1 MGWTAIHYDMSFLT
15 PSFLDLL
22 LIMALGFLGS
32 FGHCVGMCGPLA
44 VALSLSADKT
54 EEKHLGRSLLFHS
67 LLNLGRI
74 ASYTLVGAAI
84 GAVGSVL
91 VAGGQL
97 AGIDS
102 TLRQAMTLLT
112 GSLMI
117 WMGLVQV
124 APALL
129 PKIPLLRPMHQG
141 GLHRWLNAIVRHASA
156 ISSPFT
162 PLLLGLTWGLI
173 PCGFLYAA
181 QIKAAAAGNVWGGAV
196 TMLAFGLGTVPAMV
210 GTGLSATLMSA
221 DRRGQLFRMGG
232 WVMLAIGVLMLL
244 RTGEMVDYTG
254 HAALVMLMLALVA
267 RPLGQLIPWLL
278 RYRRG
283 MGVGAFGLAVAHTAH
298 MLDHAFAW
306 RLDAIAFLLPLQQ
319 VGMGAGGLA
328 MGCLLLPALTSCD
341 RWMRQ
346 KWWRWVHWLAVPALV
361 LGAVHTIL
369 MGSRYLGNLEW
380 TMANQLH
387 AGILL
392 GVTLGVFLVRSRF
405 IWAILSVEQYY
416 GSPR

>member
-1 MGWTAIHYDMSFLT
+1 MSLLT

-44 VALSLSADKT
+44 VALSLSADKAK
-54 EEKHLGRSLLFHS
+54 EKHLGRSLLFHA

-74 ASYTLVGAAI
+74 TSYTLVGAAI
-84 GAVGSVL
+84 GAVGSLL

-102 TLRQAMTLLT
+102 TLRQGMTLLT
-112 GSLMI
+112 GSILI

-129 PKIPLLRPMHQG
+129 PKIPLLHPMHQG
-141 GLHRWLNAIVRHASA
+141 GLHRWLNAIVRRASV

-181 QIKAAAAGNVWGGAV
+181 QIKAAATGNPWVGAA

-210 GTGLSATLMSA
+210 GTGLWAMLMSA
-221 DRRGQLFRMGG
+221 DQRGQLFRMGG
-232 WVMLAIGVLMLL
+232 WVMLTIGVLMLL

-267 RPLGQLIPWLL
+267 RPLGQLLPWLL

-283 MGVGAFGLAVAHTAH
+283 MGVGVFILAVAHTAH
-298 MLDHAFAW
+298 MLDHGFAW
-306 RLDAIAFLLPLQQ
+306 HFDAIAFLLPLQQ
-319 VGMGAGGLA
+319 AGMGAGTLA
-328 MGCLLLPALTSCD
+328 MGCLFLPAVTSGD
-341 RWMRQ
+341 RWMQQ

-369 MGSRYLGNLEW
+369 MGSRYLGNLDW

-387 AGILL
+387 AVILL

-405 IWAILSVEQYY
+405 IWAILSVEQHY

>member
-1 MGWTAIHYDMSFLT
+1 MSFLT

-22 LIMALGFLGS
+22 LLMALGFLGS

-44 VALSLSADKT
+44 VALSLSTDKT
-54 EEKHLGRSLLFHS
+54 EEKRWGRSLLFHG

-74 ASYTLVGAAI
+74 VSYTLVGAGI

-102 TLRQAMTLLT
+102 TLRQGMTLLT
-112 GSLMI
+112 GSLLI
-117 WMGLVQV
+117 WMGLRQV

-129 PKIPLLRPMHQG
+129 PKIPLLHPMLQG
-141 GLHRWLNAIVRHASA
+141 GLHRWLNAILMRVSTTA
-156 ISSPFT
+156 SPFV

-181 QIKAAAAGNVWGGAV
+181 QIKAAAAGNLWGGAV
-196 TMLAFGLGTVPAMV
+196 TMLAFGLGTVPSMV

-221 DRRGQLFRMGG
+221 DRQGQLFRMGG
-232 WVMLAIGVLMLL
+232 WVMLTIGVLMLL
-244 RTGEMVDYTG
+244 RTSEMVDYTG
-254 HAALVMLMLALVA
+254 HAALIVLMLALVA
-267 RPLGQLIPWLL
+267 RPLGQLVPWLL
-278 RYRRG
+278 CYRRG
-283 MGVGAFGLAVAHTAH
+283 MGVGAFVLAVAHTAH

-306 RLDAIAFLLPLQQ
+306 RFVDAIAFLLPLQQ
-319 VGMGAGGLA
+319 VGMGSGSFA
-328 MGCLLLPALTSCD
+328 MICLLLPALTSHN
-341 RWMRQ
+341 RWMGQ
-346 KWWRWVHWLAVPALV
+346 KWWRWVHWLAVPALA
-361 LGAVHTIL
+361 LGVAHTIL

-380 TMANQLH
+380 TIANQLQTVM
-387 AGILL
+387 LL

-405 IWAILSVEQYY
+405 IWSILSVERYY
-416 GSPR
+416 GAPR

>member
-1 MGWTAIHYDMSFLT
+1 MSFLT

-22 LIMALGFLGS
+22 LLMALGFLGS
-32 FGHCVGMCGPLA
+32 FGHCIGMCGPLA
-44 VALSLSADKT
+44 AALALSENKT
-54 EEKHLGRSLLFHS
+54 EQKRLGRSLLFHS
-67 LLNLGRI
+67 LLNVGRI
-74 ASYTLVGAAI
+74 ASYTLVGAGI
-84 GAVGSVL
+84 GAMGSVL
-91 VAGGQL
+91 AAGGQL

-102 TLRQAMTLLT
+102 TLRQSMTLLT
-112 GSLMI
+112 GSLLI
-117 WMGLVQV
+117 WMGLMQV

-129 PKIPLLRPMHQG
+129 PKIPLLHPMLQG
-141 GLHRWLNAIVRHASA
+141 GLHRWLNAILMRASA
-156 ISSPFT
+156 TSNPFT

-181 QIKAAAAGNVWGGAV
+181 QIKAAAAGNLWGGAV
-196 TMLAFGLGTVPAMV
+196 TMLAFGLGTVPSMV
-210 GTGLSATLMSA
+210 GAGLSATLMSA

-232 WVMLAIGVLMLL
+232 WVMLTIGVLMLL

-254 HAALVMLMLALVA
+254 HAALGMLMLVLVA
-267 RPLGQLIPWLL
+267 RPLGQLVPWLL

-283 MGVGAFGLAVAHTAH
+283 MGVGAFVLAVAHTAH
-298 MLDHAFAW
+298 MLDHAFVW

-319 VGMGAGGLA
+319 VGMEAGSLA

-341 RWMRQ
+341 RWMQQ

-361 LGAVHTIL
+361 LGVIHSIL

-380 TMANQLH
+380 TMANQLQT
-387 AGILL
+387 GILL
-392 GVTLGVFLVRSRF
+392 AVTLGVFLVRSRF
-405 IWAILSVEQYY
+405 IWSILSLEKYY

>member
-1 MGWTAIHYDMSFLT
+1 MSLLP

-22 LIMALGFLGS
+22 LVMALGFLGS

-44 VALSLSADKT
+44 VALSLSKDKT
-54 EEKHLGRSLLFHS
+54 EEKRLGRSLVFHS

-74 ASYTLVGAAI
+74 ASYTLVGAGI

-91 VAGGQL
+91 VAGGQF

-102 TLRQAMTLLT
+102 SLRQTMTLLT
-112 GSLMI
+112 GSLLI

-129 PKIPLLRPMHQG
+129 PKMPLLHPLLKD
-141 GLHRWLNAIVRHASA
+141 GLHGWFNTVLRRASTV
-156 ISSPFT
+156 SSPFT

-181 QIKAAAAGNVWGGAV
+181 QIKAAAAGNLWGGAV
-196 TMLAFGLGTVPAMV
+196 TMLAFGLGTVPSMV
-210 GTGLSATLMSA
+210 GVGLSATLMSA

-232 WVMLAIGVLMLL
+232 WVILAIGVLMLL

-267 RPLGQLIPWLL
+267 RPLRQLLPWLL

-283 MGVGAFGLAVAHTAH
+283 IGVGAFVLAVAHTAH
-298 MLDHAFAW
+298 MLEHAFAW

-319 VGMGAGGLA
+319 VGMGAGSLA

-341 RWMRQ
+341 RWIHQ

-361 LGAVHTIL
+361 LGVVHTIL

-380 TMANQLH
+380 TMANQLQTV
-387 AGILL
+387 ILL
-392 GVTLGVFLVRSRF
+392 GMMLGVFLVRSRF
-405 IWAILSVEQYY
+405 IWAIFSVEQYY
-416 GSPR
+416 GAPR

>member
-1 MGWTAIHYDMSFLT
+1 
-15 PSFLDLL
+15 
-22 LIMALGFLGS
+22 
-32 FGHCVGMCGPLA
+32 
-44 VALSLSADKT
+44 
-54 EEKHLGRSLLFHS
+54 
-67 LLNLGRI
+67 
-74 ASYTLVGAAI
+74 
-84 GAVGSVL
+84 
-91 VAGGQL
+91 
-97 AGIDS
+97 
-102 TLRQAMTLLT
+102 
-112 GSLMI
+112 
-117 WMGLVQV
+117 
-124 APALL
+124 
-129 PKIPLLRPMHQG
+129 
-141 GLHRWLNAIVRHASA
+141 
-156 ISSPFT
+156 
-162 PLLLGLTWGLI
+162 
-173 PCGFLYAA
+173 
-181 QIKAAAAGNVWGGAV
+181 
-196 TMLAFGLGTVPAMV
+196 
-210 GTGLSATLMSA
+210 LMSA

>member
-1 MGWTAIHYDMSFLT
+1 MSFLT
-15 PSFLDLL
+15 ASLLDLL
-22 LIMALGFLGS
+22 LLTALGFLGS

-44 VALSLSADKT
+44 VALSLSVDKA
-54 EEKHLGRSLLFHS
+54 EEKRLRRSLLFHS

-74 ASYTLVGAAI
+74 ASYTLVGSVI
-84 GAVGSVL
+84 GGVGSVL

-102 TLRQAMTLLT
+102 ILRQVMTLLT
-112 GSLMI
+112 GSLLI

-129 PKIPLLRPMHQG
+129 PKIPMGLS
-141 GLHRWLNAIVRHASA
+141 GLHRWLNAIVRRASA
-156 ISSPFT
+156 IPSPFT
-162 PLLLGLTWGLI
+162 PLLLGLTWGFI

-181 QIKAAAAGNVWGGAV
+181 QIKAAATGNLCGGAL
-196 TMLAFGLGTVPAMV
+196 TMLAFGLGTVPSMV
-210 GTGLSATLMSA
+210 GTGLSATLLSA

-232 WVMLAIGVLMLL
+232 WVMLMIGVLTLL

-267 RPLGQLIPWLL
+267 RPLGQLVPWLL

-283 MGVGAFGLAVAHTAH
+283 TGVGAFVLAVAHTAH
-298 MLDHAFAW
+298 MLDHGLAW
-306 RLDAIAFLLPLQQ
+306 RFDAIAFLLPLQQ
-319 VGMGAGGLA
+319 AGMGAGTLA

-346 KWWRWVHWLAVPALV
+346 KWWRWVHWLAIPALV

-369 MGSRYLGNLEW
+369 MGSRYLGNLDW

-387 AGILL
+387 AVILL

-405 IWAILSVEQYY
+405 IWAILSVERYY
-416 GSPR
+416 GAPR